1 MEGARPMMPLEIC
14 VAEVLTRGLDDWIQ
28 AAEVASVAKLT
39 GGQSTSSEIEAL
51 ALSIIEDLVNRELMK
66 PGGCETE
73 GTRLL
78 QMSTKAAHA
87 GRLGRGFQPRPPAAA
102 PARRP
107 RARVRVRRSSVS
119 SERDVLLNTFT

>member
-66 PGGCETE
+66 PGGCDACA
-73 GTRLL
+73 RP
-78 QMSTKAAHA
+78 
-87 GRLGRGFQPRPPAAA
+87 RGPGFCKCLRRPPTLGDSAAVFSLVLQLRPQRVD
-102 PARRP
+102 PALECVCGV
-107 RARVRVRRSSVS
+107 RA
-119 SERDVLLNTFT
+119 